1 MILRQSLHILILV
14 RFENEMMAKI
24 ININKRF
31 KSENIKNSEKNPSPK
46 IMNKLDEKAKAKQN

>member
-1 MILRQSLHILILV
+1 
-14 RFENEMMAKI
+14 MMAKI